1 MPDRNSGAAMLVND
15 PASGGVT
22 NGATPDLARI
32 ERAVAELL
40 AAVGEDPTR
49 DGLRSAHNLH
59 RPVPHL
65 PHFQPPQFSP

>member
-1 MPDRNSGAAMLVND
+1 MLVND

-49 DGLRSAHNLH
+49 DGLLETPEIGRAH
-59 RPVPHL
+59 V
-65 PHFQPPQFSP
+65 